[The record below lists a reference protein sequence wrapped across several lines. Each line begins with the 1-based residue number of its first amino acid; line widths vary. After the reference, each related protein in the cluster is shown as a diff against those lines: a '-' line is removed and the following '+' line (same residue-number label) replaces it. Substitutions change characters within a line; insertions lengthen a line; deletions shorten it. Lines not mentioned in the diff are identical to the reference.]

1 MRRPGRIILRALLA
15 ALLLVAIF
23 AAFWLGLIPQRLSP
37 LAPISLG
44 EAPSWFVDFRLA
56 ALRRDPELC
65 RAVLRE
71 PHIKATPIPDSGIK
85 DGCGWVNAVRLNG
98 VGGAEI
104 ASNSSPARRR
114 PRSLCGSSTR
124 CSRSRYQPLGLA

>member
-71 PHIKATPIPDSGIK
+71 PHIKATPIPVGRSRTLTEPDAWWHATSSLPSTTALATAQIK
-85 DGCGWVNAVRLNG
+85 RDVD
-98 VGGAEI
+98 
-104 ASNSSPARRR
+104 P
-114 PRSLCGSSTR
+114 GSSCR
-124 CSRSRYQPLGLA
+124 